1 MQNLNPTRI
10 VARQGRD
17 VLIIGA
23 LLLLAGLVTNG
34 CAVLV
39 LVFGVSSTLGLIIL
53 GIGLLIMAIGFG
65 FMVRGMTYRMENQPA
80 LQVADVLSRELDSTY
95 IFIRNVSRRRLGY
108 IDAVLVGPPGV
119 LVFRIVDQP
128 GIFLNEGAD
137 WLERKGGQTFV
148 LSRFNATREAI
159 ADVYAL
165 RDYLARRGL
174 AQVPVFGIIVFTNP
188 QTQLS
193 ARQPTVPIAEL
204 RTLTTAMRRDFLLED
219 RIDPQTVEATVA
231 AIYT

>member
-10 VARQGRD
+10 IARRGRD

-23 LLLLAGLVTNG
+23 LLLLVGLVIDG
-34 CAVLV
+34 FALLV
-39 LVFGVSSTLGLIIL
+39 LLLLSAQTLGLIIL
-53 GIGLLIMAIGFG
+53 GIGLLTMLVGFG
-65 FMVRGMTYRMENQPA
+65 FMIRGMTYRMENQPA
-80 LQVADVLSRELDSTY
+80 LQVADVLARELDASYTL
-95 IFIRNVSRRRLGY
+95 IRNVSRRGIGY
-108 IDAVLVGPPGV
+108 IDAVLVGPPGA
-119 LVFRIVDQP
+119 LVFRIVDQS

-148 LSRFNATREAI
+148 LSRFNATRECV

-165 RDYLARRGL
+165 RDYLAKRGL
-174 AQVPVFGIIVFTNP
+174 SQVPVFGIVAFTNP
-188 QTQLS
+188 QVQLS

-219 RIDPQTVEATVA
+219 RVDPQTVEAAVN